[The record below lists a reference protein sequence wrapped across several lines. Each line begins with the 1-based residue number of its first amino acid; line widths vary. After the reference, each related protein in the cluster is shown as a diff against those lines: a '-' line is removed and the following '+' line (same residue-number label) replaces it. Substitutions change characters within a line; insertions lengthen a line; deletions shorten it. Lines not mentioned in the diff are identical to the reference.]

1 MTSVWELV
9 IPCRDEAESLP
20 GLLAGVPAGCRVIV
34 VDNGSTD
41 RTAAVASSLGAT
53 VVHAPVPGY
62 GAAVTAGVAAAT
74 ADVVAF
80 MDGDG
85 SLDAADLARLVA
97 SVVRGEADLATGRR
111 RPVGRKAWP
120 WHARAGNAVVLWWL
134 GWRTGLRLHDIPAMR
149 VCRREALLALGTPDQ
164 RFGYPVDLLVRAARA
179 GWVVAEHDVP
189 YRPRTGGRS
198 KVSGSLA
205 GSARAARDFV
215 RVLP

>member
-1 MTSVWELV
+1 MTAQWELV
-9 IPCRDEAESLP
+9 IPCRDEADSLP
-20 GLLAGVPAGCRVIV
+20 GVLARVPAGCRVIV

-41 RTAAVASSLGAT
+41 GTAAVASSHGAT
-53 VVHAPVPGY
+53 VVHEPVPGY

-74 ADVVAF
+74 ADVLAF

-85 SLDAADLARLVA
+85 SLDAADLTRMVE
-97 SVVRGEADLATGRR
+97 SVVRGEADLVTGRR
-111 RPVGRKAWP
+111 RPLGRTAWP
-120 WHARAGNAVVLWWL
+120 WHARAGNAAALWWL
-134 GWRTGLRLHDIPAMR
+134 RRRTGLRLHDIPAMR
-149 VCRREALLALGTPDQ
+149 VCRRDALLALGTPDQ

-179 GWVVAEHDVP
+179 GWVVAERDVP

-198 KVSGSLA
+198 KVSGSLM